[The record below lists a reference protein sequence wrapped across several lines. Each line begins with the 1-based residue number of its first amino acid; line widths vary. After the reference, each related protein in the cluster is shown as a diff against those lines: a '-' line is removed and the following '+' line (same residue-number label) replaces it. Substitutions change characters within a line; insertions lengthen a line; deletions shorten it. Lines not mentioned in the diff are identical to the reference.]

1 MSAANDA
8 TGENVARRA
17 LSTEHAS
24 QPVARYSQGISAAG
38 LVFTAGQG
46 AHDPETGALPDGI
59 EAQTT
64 RTLENV
70 DAILRAGGAS
80 LATAVKITVYLA
92 DRQDYAAM
100 NEAYGRHM
108 PATPAARTTVQAGL
122 GRGML
127 IEIDAIALAVE

>member
-1 MSAANDA
+1 VTE
-8 TGENVARRA
+8 TGPTTRRA
-17 LSTEHAS
+17 LSTGDAPP
-24 QPVARYSQGISAAG
+24 PVARYSQGIAAAG

-46 AHDPETGALPDGI
+46 AHDPVTGELPDGI
-59 EAQTT
+59 EAQTR

-80 LATAVKITVYLA
+80 LASALKLTVYLA

-100 NEAYGRHM
+100 NAAYDDCM
-108 PATPAARTTVQAGL
+108 PDVPAVRTTVQAGL

-127 IEIDAIALAVE
+127 IEIDAIALAEV